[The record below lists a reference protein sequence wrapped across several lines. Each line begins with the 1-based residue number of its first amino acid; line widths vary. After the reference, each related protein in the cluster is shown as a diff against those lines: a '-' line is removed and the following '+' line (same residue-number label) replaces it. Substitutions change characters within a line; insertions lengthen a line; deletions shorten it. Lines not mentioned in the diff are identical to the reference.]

1 MLRQLKAITDV
12 KFSLKINLPKS
23 GVHTKGMRDGV
34 LCV

>member
-1 MLRQLKAITDV
+1 MLRQLKAVTDV
-12 KFSLKINLPKS
+12 KFLFKMNLPES